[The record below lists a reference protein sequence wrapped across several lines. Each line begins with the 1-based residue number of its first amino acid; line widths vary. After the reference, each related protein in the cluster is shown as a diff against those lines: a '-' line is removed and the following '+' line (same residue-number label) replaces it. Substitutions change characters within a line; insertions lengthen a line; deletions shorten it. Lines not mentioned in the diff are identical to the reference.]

1 MVSFAGINFKN
12 RVTLASGTCGFGREI
27 AELYD
32 LSRLGGICTKGVT
45 LLPRLGNLPPRVA
58 ETPAGML
65 NSVGLQNPG
74 VEAFVRDELPFLRG
88 FDTKII
94 ANFSGESPEEFAKIA
109 AILVEGGVDMLE
121 VNISCPNLH
130 AGGTA
135 FGTDPVASFEVTYAV
150 KEAAKGVPVMVKLT
164 PNVTDI
170 AAIAVAC
177 EKAGADA
184 LSLINTLLGMR
195 IDLKTGKPI
204 LANVTG
210 GLSGPA
216 VFPVALRCVWQVAR
230 AVKLPIMGL
239 GGISDVDT
247 AREMLLAG
255 ATMLSIGTAQFRNPL
270 IPLEIIDGLGE

>member
-216 VFPVALRCVWQVAR
+216 VFPIALRCVWQVAR